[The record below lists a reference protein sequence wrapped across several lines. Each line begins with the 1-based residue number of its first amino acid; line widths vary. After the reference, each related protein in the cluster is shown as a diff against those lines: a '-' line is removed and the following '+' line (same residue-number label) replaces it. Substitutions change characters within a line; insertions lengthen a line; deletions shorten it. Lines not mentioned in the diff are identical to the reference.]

1 LLVLEAAAK
10 ADPMGCA
17 AQLTRAPKPDA
28 YLVNRGAQAEP
39 VALALARALRSQGL
53 TVELDS
59 SGAAFGKQFKR
70 ADRCGARFAL
80 VLGDEEAGRDEVLVK
95 PLLEKGDASTWAID
109 AISAMVDVLQS
120 R

>member
-1 LLVLEAAAK
+1 V
-10 ADPMGCA
+10 
-17 AQLTRAPKPDA
+17 
-28 YLVNRGAQAEP
+28 QAEQA
-39 VALALARALRSQGL
+39 ALVLARALRSQGL

-80 VLGDEEAGRDEVLVK
+80 VLGDEEAGRGEVLLK
-95 PLLEKGDASTWAID
+95 PLLEKGDESTWAID